1 MKFKL
6 FFVVIH
12 YGLVNVLI
20 FKINFYLVIVVF
32 VIQFSKYNYCFE
44 ALPSQT
50 VPNYNNITLWQCQQL
65 FFIFFKKQILPEI

>member
-20 FKINFYLVIVVF
+20 FRINFYLVIVVF
-32 VIQFSKYNYCFE
+32 VIQFSKYK
-44 ALPSQT
+44 S
-50 VPNYNNITLWQCQQL
+50 
-65 FFIFFKKQILPEI
+65 